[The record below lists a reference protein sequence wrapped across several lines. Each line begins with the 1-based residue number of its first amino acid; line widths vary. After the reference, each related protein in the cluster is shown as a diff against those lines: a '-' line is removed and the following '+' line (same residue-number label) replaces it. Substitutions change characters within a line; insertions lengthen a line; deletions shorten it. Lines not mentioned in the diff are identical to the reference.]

1 MSPEPPP
8 AEAVALQ
15 AAAVEDAVL
24 GGAIVDGRDRALSL
38 GDEAQ
43 VARMLAGLILPG
55 GMLGTELARIARS
68 PGGRLCVLHSSAR
81 AQPGLRDLAVPSG
94 GKLLH
99 STHAIGE
106 PARRV
111 RAVLE
116 MEACHAN

>member
-24 GGAIVDGRDRALSL
+24 GGAIVDGRDRALAL

-55 GMLGTELARIARS
+55 GMLGAELASRALA
-68 PGGRLCVLHSSAR
+68 GRPALR
-81 AQPGLRDLAVPSG
+81 AA
-94 GKLLH
+94 
-99 STHAIGE
+99 
-106 PARRV
+106 
-111 RAVLE
+111 
-116 MEACHAN
+116 